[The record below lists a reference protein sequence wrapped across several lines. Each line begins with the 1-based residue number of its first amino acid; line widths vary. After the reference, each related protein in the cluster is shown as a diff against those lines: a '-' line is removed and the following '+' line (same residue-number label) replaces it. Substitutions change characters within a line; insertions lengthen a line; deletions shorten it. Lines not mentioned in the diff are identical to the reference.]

1 MRLPPLTHHE
11 ILGLVEPFSRRGRR
25 VDLDA
30 SDRLA
35 RRLVWKPVERPASLA
50 VPSVRE
56 ELELENPY
64 TGTFRLTRR
73 LVPAVGPAASLVV
86 EGKEPGALLEGVES
100 IAPERQLRC
109 EAGFVV
115 ALSHHAELAEGAAGA
130 AAKSDLATRLLLVQ
144 GVAEV
149 GGLTVVLKLPTVRR
163 LPGDIKIVAK
173 AADVR
178 ELPEDLLSVI
188 GWDWAPLRR
197 VGEEWGSKLRLR
209 GRGPERSRLA
219 ELKLERTARHLAE
232 ALAEPPPRF
241 HERFVMARWGAVVRR
256 TFPVL
261 TALAVVLVAAFVPVK
276 FVEANPIMRLAIMNG
291 SLLLIAMSFTLQE
304 LSRLELPR
312 LPRRSTA
319 SSWRVTQAPAPEAEP
334 KLDVLG
340 ATSAARGDP

>member
-35 RRLVWKPVERPASLA
+35 RRLVWKPVERPASLP
-50 VPSVRE
+50 VPSLRE

-73 LVPAVGPAASLVV
+73 LVPLVGPEASLVV
-86 EGKEPGALLEGVES
+86 EGEEPAALLAAVES
-100 IAPERQLRC
+100 ITPERQLRC
-109 EAGFVV
+109 EAGFAV
-115 ALSHHAELAEGAAGA
+115 ALSHHVELAERA
-130 AAKSDLATRLLLVQ
+130 AAKGDLASQLLLVQ

-149 GGLTVVLKLPTVRR
+149 GGLTVVLKLPTVLR

-173 AADVR
+173 AADVH

-188 GWDWAPLRR
+188 GWDWAPLKR
-197 VGEEWGSKLRLR
+197 VGEEWSSKLRLR
-209 GRGPERSRLA
+209 GRGPERSRRA

-241 HERFVMARWGAVVRR
+241 HERFVMARWWAVVRR

-261 TALAVVLVAAFVPVK
+261 TALAVVLVAVFVPFKV
-276 FVEANPIMRLAIMNG
+276 VEANPLARLVIMNG